1 MAFKMKGHSL
11 PGIKQKFEDTS
22 IINAAPKKY
31 KTKNGVEGFEDT
43 TMEDGRAASS
53 AFQMKA
59 SPFKG
64 WGEAVAYQ
72 ESIQGPTMDELV
84 AQRKGLEHDK
94 TSLEYRQLQ
103 DKINLA
109 YAGGVEG
116 KYRKLVTPEEEVVE
130 ETEEVATMTDPNLG
144 IHGPE
149 LPPEETMTEEELT
162 SEVDRANIESTT
174 SMYEDKMGDIME
186 KFDKK
191 IQIAE
196 LKDKPRRVQR
206 LKNRQL
212 RKLEKQS
219 DRAEV
224 DAAKTEKENILANWD
239 TKIEDLKFE
248 KDDYIQ
254 ELKDGGATRQQIRQ
268 AKKDYR
274 RKIKDAKSQRK
285 WDKKEANK
293 MVRENRRD
301 ARKSTTWTED
311 ML

>member
-1 MAFKMKGHSL
+1 
-11 PGIKQKFEDTS
+11 
-22 IINAAPKKY
+22 
-31 KTKNGVEGFEDT
+31 
-43 TMEDGRAASS
+43 
-53 AFQMKA
+53 
-59 SPFKG
+59 
-64 WGEAVAYQ
+64 
-72 ESIQGPTMDELV
+72 
-84 AQRKGLEHDK
+84 
-94 TSLEYRQLQ
+94 
-103 DKINLA
+103 
-109 YAGGVEG
+109 
-116 KYRKLVTPEEEVVE
+116 
-130 ETEEVATMTDPNLG
+130 MTD
-144 IHGPE
+144 
-149 LPPEETMTEEELT
+149 EELT

-174 SMYEDKMGDIME
+174 SMYEDKMGYIME

-274 RKIKDAKSQRK
+274 RKIKDAKSQKK